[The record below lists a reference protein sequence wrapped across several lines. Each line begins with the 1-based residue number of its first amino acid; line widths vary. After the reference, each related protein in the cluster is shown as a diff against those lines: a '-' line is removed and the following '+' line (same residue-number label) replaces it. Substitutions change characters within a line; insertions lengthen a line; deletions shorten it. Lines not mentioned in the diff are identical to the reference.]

1 MECHDDKERLVEV
14 TASYAFTTALD
25 QLDKRVI
32 EAAGRQPDSSGAML
46 DGSARDLSWDVSE
59 SEVDAME
66 ARLKALDGVTT
77 YVENW

>member
-1 MECHDDKERLVEV
+1 
-14 TASYAFTTALD
+14 
-25 QLDKRVI
+25 VI